1 MPLSLR
7 DPRETHVHV
16 AALLSALLEPLGN
29 AHIHSHARWKNAEV
43 GGGDFL
49 RHKEVTVGCVKEVP
63 DKKDTK
69 HPRSEATIRHRRRR
83 GVETQGKSKQDE
95 EIVHALP
102 NLVPN
107 PVLEY
112 SHRNTNEKTTQD
124 DDETRDT
131 GEMSMCEIE
140 VSLLGPTC

>member
-1 MPLSLR
+1 MPLRLR
-7 DPRETHVHV
+7 NPRQTHVHI
-16 AALLSALLEPLGN
+16 AALLSALLESLGN
-29 AHIHSHARWKNAEV
+29 AHIHSHARWENAEV
-43 GGGDFL
+43 GGLDFL

-69 HPRSEATIRHRRRR
+69 HPRSEATIRDRRRR

-95 EIVHALP
+95 EIMHLLP

-112 SHRNTNEKTTQD
+112 GHRNTDEKTTQN

-131 GEMSMCEIE
+131 GEMSIYEIE

>member
-1 MPLSLR
+1 MPLILR
-7 DPRETHVHV
+7 NPRQTHVHV

-29 AHIHSHARWKNAEV
+29 AQIHSHARWKNAEV

-69 HPRSEATIRHRRRR
+69 HPCSEATIRDRRPR
-83 GVETQGKSKQDE
+83 GVETQGKSKNDE
-95 EIVHALP
+95 EIMHALP

-107 PVLEY
+107 LVLEY
-112 SHRNTNEKTTQD
+112 GHRNTNEKTTQN
-124 DDETRDT
+124 DDETCDT
-131 GEMSMCEIE
+131 GEMSIGEIK